1 MCGHGLFFVFLLVK
15 KIKTLLHAGSQIPIF
30 VQSSSP
36 YLKWF
41 LRYVRVSK
49 LNNNNNNNKKFEN
62 FVTIRI
68 SLMCKKLVKHEK
80 SQIYRNNAGQPV
92 SFLYTKYYRT

>member
-1 MCGHGLFFVFLLVK
+1 MCGHGLFFVFLLVT

-49 LNNNNNNNKKFEN
+49 QQQQQQE
-62 FVTIRI
+62 IW
-68 SLMCKKLVKHEK
+68 KLCDDTDQFDV
-80 SQIYRNNAGQPV
+80 
-92 SFLYTKYYRT
+92 